1 VSRPEGRKGIPF
13 VVAAPS
19 GTGKTTVCR
28 AVLERDPG
36 IRFSV
41 SHTTRK
47 PRAGE
52 RDGVDYHFVS
62 PQQFGRLVEEGGFL
76 EHAEYGGNCYGTS
89 SSELEETLEAG
100 LDVLLEIEV
109 QGAGQVRERRGD
121 ARLIFLLPPHME
133 ALAERLRRRG
143 TDSPETIEM
152 RLAVA
157 RQELAA
163 VDLFDYV
170 VVNDRLEEA
179 VDSVIEIV
187 EAERSGRPDA
197 ARKRHGRIGVLKSWR
212 GGDDPG

>member
-1 VSRPEGRKGIPF
+1 MPF

-62 PQQFGRLVEEGGFL
+62 PQQFQCLVAEDGFL

-89 SSELEETLEAG
+89 WRVLEETLEAG
-100 LDVLLEIEV
+100 LDLLLEIEV

-133 ALAERLRRRG
+133 VLAERLRRRG
-143 TDSPETIEM
+143 TDSPETIDR
-152 RLAVA
+152 RLATA
-157 RQELAA
+157 HRELAA
-163 VDLFDYV
+163 VDLFDYA

-179 VDSVIEIV
+179 VDSVIEII
-187 EAERSGRPDA
+187 EAERGGRPDA
-197 ARKRHGRIGVLKSWR
+197 ARERHGRTGVLKRWR